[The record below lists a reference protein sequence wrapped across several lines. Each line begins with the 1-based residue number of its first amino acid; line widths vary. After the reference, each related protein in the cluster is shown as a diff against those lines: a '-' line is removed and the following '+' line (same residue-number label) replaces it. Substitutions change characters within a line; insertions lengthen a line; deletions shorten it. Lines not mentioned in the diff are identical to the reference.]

1 MQLRDIVLES
11 LKRRRGRFAF
21 VVAALTLGI
30 GTVVA
35 LVSLSRTMQREVGDQ
50 LDRFGANIVVTPKST
65 LLGLGYA
72 GIDLGGVAVDVQ
84 DLRIGDADRIFTIPN
99 RRNIAAV
106 APKLIGT
113 TALDGRRVLLIGV
126 RFDQERRVKSWW
138 EISGQAAHAPDEA
151 MLGSEAAAA
160 LGKRAGDTIRLGE
173 RSLRVAGVIAPTGS
187 VDDRAVYADLPLVQS
202 LLGRPGA
209 ISMIDVSALCR
220 GCPISDI
227 VSQITTVIPAAR
239 VAPIRQAVAAREQ
252 AVVQM
257 THFAYAV
264 SIVVLIVGALVV
276 MTTMMSSVTERT
288 QEIGILRAVGFRRSH
303 VARLVL
309 LEALA
314 VSVLGGAMG
323 WAAGLGAAR
332 LFGSAVAQ
340 LTSPVPIEGWLA
352 LVAVALGAVVGVAS
366 GLYPAAKAAAMDP
379 TQALRHM

>member
-1 MQLRDIVLES
+1 MQLRDIVFES

-35 LVSLSRTMQREVGDQ
+35 LIALSRAMQQEIGDQ

-65 LLGLGYA
+65 MLGVGYG
-72 GIDLGGVAVDVQ
+72 GIDVGGIAVDVQ
-84 DLRIGDADRIFTIPN
+84 DLHVADAERVYTIPN
-99 RRNIAAV
+99 RRNISAV
-106 APKLIGT
+106 APKLLGT
-113 TALDGRRVLLIGV
+113 TEIDGKRVLLVGV
-126 RFDQERRVKSWW
+126 QFVQERRVKSWW
-138 EISGQAAHAPDEA
+138 EINGQAARTGDET
-151 MLGSEAAAA
+151 MLGSEAAAV
-160 LGKRAGDTIRLGE
+160 LGKKPGDSIRLGD
-173 RSLRVAGVIAPTGS
+173 RSLRVTGVIAPTGS

-209 ISMIDVSALCR
+209 VSMIDVSALCR

-227 VSQITTVIPAAR
+227 VSQIAAAIPTAR

-252 AVVQM
+252 TVVQM

-288 QEIGILRAVGFRRSH
+288 QEIGILRAVGFRRTH

-314 VSVLGGAMG
+314 VSVLGSALG
-323 WAAGLGAAR
+323 WAAGMAAAR
-332 LFGSAVAQ
+332 LSGQVIAQ
-340 LTSPVPIEGWLA
+340 ITSPAAVEPWLA
-352 LVAVALGAVVGVAS
+352 LVAVALGALVGVGS

-379 TQALRHM
+379 TQALRHL

>member
-1 MQLRDIVLES
+1 MQLRDIAFES

-21 VVAALTLGI
+21 VLAALMLGI

-50 LDRFGANIVVTPKST
+50 LDRFGANIVVTAKST
-65 LLGLGYA
+65 LLGLGYG
-72 GIDLGGVAVDVQ
+72 GIDLGGVTVDVQ
-84 DLRIGDADRIFTIPN
+84 DLQVTDAERILTIPN

-113 TALDGRRVLLIGV
+113 TDVGGKQVLLIGV
-126 RFDQERRVKSWW
+126 RFEQERRVKSWW
-138 EISGQAAHAPDEA
+138 EIRGQAAHAPDETI
-151 MLGSEAAAA
+151 LGSEAAAV

-173 RSLRVAGVIAPTGS
+173 RPLQIVGVIAPTGS
-187 VDDRAVYADLPLVQS
+187 VDDRAMYSDLPLVQS
-202 LLGRPGA
+202 VLGRPGVV
-209 ISMIDVSALCR
+209 SLIDVSALCR
-220 GCPISDI
+220 GCPIGDI
-227 VSQITTVIPAAR
+227 VSQIATALPHAR
-239 VAPIRQAVAAREQ
+239 VVPIRQAVAAREQ
-252 AVVQM
+252 AVIQM

-264 SIVVLIVGALVV
+264 SIVVLMVGALVV

-309 LEALA
+309 LEVLA
-314 VSVLGGAMG
+314 VSLLGGALG
-323 WAAGLGAAR
+323 WAAGMAAAR
-332 LFGSAVAQ
+332 LFGRTVAQ

-352 LVAVALGAVVGVAS
+352 LLAVVLGAVVGVAS

-379 TQALRHM
+379 TQALRHL

>member
-1 MQLRDIVLES
+1 MQLRDIAFES

-21 VVAALTLGI
+21 VLAALMLGI

-50 LDRFGANIVVTPKST
+50 LDRFGANIVVTAKST
-65 LLGLGYA
+65 LLGLGYG
-72 GIDLGGVAVDVQ
+72 GIDLGGVTVDVQ
-84 DLRIGDADRIFTIPN
+84 DLQVTDAERILTIPN

-113 TALDGRRVLLIGV
+113 TDVGGKQVLLIGV
-126 RFDQERRVKSWW
+126 RFEQERRVKSWW
-138 EISGQAAHAPDEA
+138 EIRGQAAHAPDETI
-151 MLGSEAAAA
+151 LGSEAAAV

-173 RSLRVAGVIAPTGS
+173 RPLQIVGVIAPTGS
-187 VDDRAVYADLPLVQS
+187 VDDRAMYADLPLVQS
-202 LLGRPGA
+202 VLGRPGVV
-209 ISMIDVSALCR
+209 SLIDVSALCR
-220 GCPISDI
+220 GCPIGDI
-227 VSQITTVIPAAR
+227 VSQIATALPHAR
-239 VAPIRQAVAAREQ
+239 VVPIRQAVAAREQ
-252 AVVQM
+252 AVIQM

-264 SIVVLIVGALVV
+264 SIVVLMVGALVV

-309 LEALA
+309 LEVLA
-314 VSVLGGAMG
+314 VSLLGGALG
-323 WAAGLGAAR
+323 WAAGMAAAR
-332 LFGSAVAQ
+332 LFGRTVAQ

-352 LVAVALGAVVGVAS
+352 LLAVVLGAVVGVAS

-379 TQALRHM
+379 TQALRHL